1 MNTTVNINKVFV
13 VNLDDKIHRWNH
25 FEKLGKKVERV
36 PAVDS
41 RKNWFVYEE
50 FGLNLTPYGKSNDHY
65 FTQSKG
71 AVGCY
76 LSHYKIWKS
85 IIKNK
90 IEWSLVLE
98 DDAHIESVKE
108 YLSDDFRVK
117 VEDGVDVI
125 QLNDRTQHLDIIEHF
140 NGTTSYLI
148 NLRGAEILYNATHDF
163 SYFPETPDDILQWR
177 IDQLNLHE
185 CPHLLRDKTY
195 TDSAWKTK
203 NSIRL
208 AVDKFIGYNGHKCIP
223 KNKRLSLKFDP
234 KIKIHESDIVSDV
247 TDPGDIYYWDMS
259 CDELADL
266 EKRPDFKWWTRP

>member
-177 IDQLNLHE
+177 IDQLNL
-185 CPHLLRDKTY
+185 
-195 TDSAWKTK
+195 
-203 NSIRL
+203 
-208 AVDKFIGYNGHKCIP
+208 
-223 KNKRLSLKFDP
+223 
-234 KIKIHESDIVSDV
+234 
-247 TDPGDIYYWDMS
+247 
-259 CDELADL
+259 
-266 EKRPDFKWWTRP
+266 